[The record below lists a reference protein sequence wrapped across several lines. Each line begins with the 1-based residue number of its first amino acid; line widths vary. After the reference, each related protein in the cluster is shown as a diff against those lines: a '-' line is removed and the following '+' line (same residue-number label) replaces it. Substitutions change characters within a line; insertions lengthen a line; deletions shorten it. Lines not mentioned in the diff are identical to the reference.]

1 MTSQK
6 IFGTDGIR
14 GRFGDGFLTPA
25 CLFRLARA
33 VGLWIQINDPKG
45 PVCFARDTRASGPLI
60 EEIFKQI
67 FHFLGIP
74 YQSLGIL
81 PTPALAYHGQKNGGY
96 GVMISASHNL
106 GEDNGIKLFGKGGEK
121 LSEEQ
126 ERKIEEIFSR
136 LEVPT
141 SFEFPSS
148 PPWEEVC
155 QQAEGD
161 YRDFILSTLPMGFSL
176 HSLKIVLDCAHGA
189 AFRVAPDVLRSLGAE
204 TIVVGAAPDGMNIN
218 KECGALNLD
227 VLSSI
232 VRQERADVG
241 IALDGDGDRL
251 LLVDAEGTSIDGDQI
266 LALLACTWQEEERLP
281 IPKVVSTVMANG
293 SLEAFLKT
301 KSILLERT
309 PVGDRYI
316 GAVLSKENL
325 PLGAEPSG
333 HVILK
338 EFHGSGDGLL
348 VALQVLRIALKKGR
362 GLQQLFPLFTPFFQK
377 LYNIPMPSLNL
388 LYDSKTQNFLFQ
400 SRTNLEAEGGRL
412 LVRPSGTEPLLRL
425 FVEGPSEPLVKKY
438 LEELLKF
445 FENIS

>member
-1 MTSQK
+1 MIAQK

-14 GRFGDGFLTPA
+14 GRFGDGLFTPA
-25 CLFRLARA
+25 CLSRLARA

-45 PVCFARDTRASGPLI
+45 PVCLARDTRASGPLI
-60 EEIFKQI
+60 EEIFQKT
-67 FHFLGIP
+67 FHSLGIS

-106 GEDNGIKLFGKGGEK
+106 GEDNGIKLFGKGGGK
-121 LSEEQ
+121 LSQEQ
-126 ERKIEEIFSR
+126 EKEIEEIFLR
-136 LEVPT
+136 LEMPT
-141 SFEFPSS
+141 SFEFPSAF
-148 PPWEEVC
+148 PWDEVC

-161 YRDFILSTLPMGFSL
+161 YRNFILSTLPVGFSL
-176 HSLKIVLDCAHGA
+176 QSLKIVLDCAHGA
-189 AFRVAPDVLRSLGAE
+189 AFRVAPDVLRSLGADV
-204 TIVVGAAPDGMNIN
+204 IVVGAAPDGLNIN
-218 KECGALNLD
+218 KDCGALNLD
-227 VLSSI
+227 VISSR
-232 VRQERADVG
+232 VRQEGADVG

-251 LLVDAEGTSIDGDQI
+251 LLVDGEGNSIDGDQI

-293 SLEAFLKT
+293 SLETFLKSR
-301 KSILLERT
+301 SILLERT

-316 GAVLSKENL
+316 GAVLSQENL

-348 VALQVLRIALKKGR
+348 VALQVLRIALKKR
-362 GLQQLFPLFTPFFQK
+362 KRLQQLFPLFTPFFQK

-388 LYDSKTQNFLFQ
+388 LYESKTQNFLFN
-400 SRTNLEAEGGRL
+400 SRKNLEAEGGRL

-438 LEELLKF
+438 LEELLEF
-445 FENIS
+445 FQKIS